1 MAEDEEKI
9 EEPEE
14 DEEFE
19 EDIFFEE
26 SLDNEVSDFSIS
38 STILS
43 TANSVMERQMPR
55 LEEIAKEHQVDES
68 QWEESDEFSDEK
80 EQKDF
85 YDGSGDS
92 YDVNGDKDSSSRSG
106 ENDLY
111 TRKSSDLYSEAKQ
124 GDELYDSGNKHMKG
138 YDELTDTR
146 KSGRSM
152 LEVAGFEDKEKQK
165 NRAMR
170 SFIQYE
176 GRND

>member
-1 MAEDEEKI
+1 MTEDEEKI
-9 EEPEE
+9 EELEE
-14 DEEFE
+14 DESE

-26 SLDNEVSDFSIS
+26 NLGEEVSDFSIS
-38 STILS
+38 NTILS

-55 LEEIAKEHQVDES
+55 LEDIAEKHQVEES

-80 EQKDF
+80 NQKDF
-85 YDGSGDS
+85 YDSSKDS

-106 ENDLY
+106 DNNLY
-111 TRKSSDLYSEAKQ
+111 TGKSTDLYSETKQ
-124 GDELYDSGNKHMKG
+124 SDKLYDPGKKHIKG
-138 YDELTDTR
+138 YDEFTDTR
-146 KSGRSM
+146 RSGRSM